1 MLLKTILVTGYD
13 GFIGTNLVN
22 SLTHNYKIIGL
33 SKTKNSKFEF
43 KQIKKDILKTSPKD
57 IKENISYLI
66 HLAALTDVVYCQKYS
81 SKCFQT
87 NVIGTQNILELA
99 RKKKSKVIF
108 LSSSHVYGI
117 PHRIPVKEND
127 PTNPISM
134 YGVSKLAS
142 EIICEAYSKTYGM
155 DISILRLFS
164 VYGKKKLGNDVIS
177 KIIYQLDKG
186 TVKLGN
192 IKPKRDFV
200 YIDDVINAVKIVM
213 KNCKGFNC
221 FNVGTGKSY
230 SIFEVYSILKKLTG
244 KNSKIKSLK
253 SIQRKTD
260 VANMVAN
267 CSNLNKLG
275 WKPNVSLN
283 EGLEKI
289 C

>member
-1 MLLKTILVTGYD
+1 MKTILVTGYD

-22 SLTHNYKIIGL
+22 SLASDYKIIGL
-33 SKTKNSKFEF
+33 SKTKNSKFGF
-43 KQIKKDILKTSPKD
+43 KQIRGDILKLSPD
-57 IKENISYLI
+57 SIIENISYI
-66 HLAALTDVVYCQKYS
+66 VHLAALTDVAYCQKYP

-87 NVIGTQNILELA
+87 NVIGTQKILELA
-99 RKKKSKVIF
+99 RKKKTKVIF
-108 LSSSHVYGI
+108 LSSSHVYGKPKRLPI
-117 PHRIPVKEND
+117 KEND

-134 YGVSKLAS
+134 YGITKLAS
-142 EIICEAYSKTYGM
+142 EICCEAYSKNYGM
-155 DISILRLFS
+155 DISVLRLFS

-267 CSNLNKLG
+267 CTNLKKLG
-275 WKPNVSLN
+275 WKEKVSLR

-289 C
+289 CLS

>member
-1 MLLKTILVTGYD
+1 LKTILVTGYD

-22 SLTHNYKIIGL
+22 SLTQNYKIIGL

-43 KQIKKDILKTSPKD
+43 KQIKKDILKASPND

-66 HLAALTDVVYCQKYS
+66 HLAALTDVVYCQKYP

-87 NVIGTQNILELA
+87 NVIGTQKILELA

-117 PHRIPVKEND
+117 PNRIPVKEND

-142 EIICEAYSKTYGM
+142 EILCEAYSKTYGM

-200 YIDDVINAVKIVM
+200 YIDDVINAIILVI

-253 SIQRKTD
+253 SMQRKTD
-260 VANMVAN
+260 VANMVAD

-275 WKPNVSLN
+275 WKSKVSLR

>member
-1 MLLKTILVTGYD
+1 MKTILVTGYD

-22 SLTHNYKIIGL
+22 SLTQNYKIIGL

-43 KQIKKDILKTSPKD
+43 KQIQRDLLQTSPND

-66 HLAALTDVVYCQKYS
+66 HLAALTDVVYCQKYP

-87 NVIGTQNILELA
+87 NVIGTQKILELA

-230 SIFEVYSILKKLTG
+230 SIFEVYSILKKLTD

-260 VANMVAN
+260 VAKMVAD

-275 WKPNVSLN
+275 WKSKVSLR
-283 EGLEKI
+283 EGLEKF
-289 C
+289 CLS